1 VIYQALITCIR
12 AYIAEILVDDKVFK
26 TMTFEMGERL
36 IYGHHIK
43 FKTKGEDA
51 KTVVVSYYLTARKKK
66 DGQLE
71 YKINYLVLNDVSF
84 NQNPT
89 ELTKS
94 ITFFADE
101 SIKTKPYFND
111 DSDKHAFMKIFLDV
125 VDTNTISFEGIDI
138 KMMTVQSDHDI
149 HNLMTL
155 TSHETIKNPVDW
167 WIFRR
172 ERRLFLSTLSKIASS
187 LLVKDLIHNVSL
199 QGTQGNAVET
209 ATEAVAKAVT
219 DAEELLMIDLI
230 EPPIASYRDSPI
242 PFPITNYLIRKF
254 PSWKAVLYLQYLMHF
269 LYGHCNKPD
278 ADRILRNLSD
288 HLEILYGF
296 DVNVFNSFMNSQPP
310 WEQKPEVLN
319 RILVVFIDNY
329 NRETNGHHL
338 VTEGNFAK
346 GNLMIH
352 VRFGAYS
359 LSDTYASLFNRT

>member
-1 VIYQALITCIR
+1 
-12 AYIAEILVDDKVFK
+12 
-26 TMTFEMGERL
+26 
-36 IYGHHIK
+36 
-43 FKTKGEDA
+43 
-51 KTVVVSYYLTARKKK
+51 
-66 DGQLE
+66 
-71 YKINYLVLNDVSF
+71 
-84 NQNPT
+84 
-89 ELTKS
+89 
-94 ITFFADE
+94 
-101 SIKTKPYFND
+101 
-111 DSDKHAFMKIFLDV
+111 
-125 VDTNTISFEGIDI
+125 
-138 KMMTVQSDHDI
+138 
-149 HNLMTL
+149 MTL